1 MENHSVAV
9 YFTLRG
15 SKKNKKGLSPIEA
28 SISYNGERI
37 YFSTGKFAKASD
49 WNKVKQSVKGDSR
62 EAQLTNSF
70 LIELRNKIYEK
81 EIELMKRGYMVTVHL
96 LKDAVL
102 NKVELLKD
110 KTLMQVILQH
120 NNEKEKLVGKGVA
133 PATYYCLEHS
143 RRLLLEFMQKT
154 YKREDILLQE
164 VNIGFIQS
172 FHTFLLTDKGMA
184 QNTCAKH
191 LKYLKSIF
199 NMAVSNNYIQYNML
213 ASYKVERDPVEI
225 DFLTEEELRRVINF
239 DTPIPRLEKARD
251 FFLFGCF
258 TGLAYIDIK
267 TLEPKHFEKDDE
279 GRIWI
284 KKKRVKTGV
293 LSRIPLLPM
302 AKMILEKYKGNKRL
316 IPIQDPSDI
325 NKYLKDIAIYCHI
338 DKHIT
343 FHTSRH
349 TFASTVTLANNIS
362 LEVVSKMLGH
372 TNTRMTTHYAKL
384 LDDCIGKQMDTIA
397 DIYTD
402 CTDETETPPVH

>member
-1 MENHSVAV
+1 MV
-9 YFTLRG
+9 YFSIRA

-49 WNKVKQSVKGDSR
+49 WNKQKQTMKGSTQ
-62 EAQLTNSF
+62 EAQLINDY

-81 EIELMKRGYMVTVHL
+81 EVELMKRGYMVTVHL
-96 LKDAVL
+96 LKDAIY
-102 NKVELLKD
+102 NKVESLKD
-110 KTLMQVILQH
+110 KTLMQVISEH
-120 NNEKEKLVGKGVA
+120 NENKNKLLGKGISKA
-133 PATYYCLEHS
+133 SLYSFEHS
-143 RRLLLEFMQKT
+143 RNLLLEFMQKE
-154 YKREDILLQE
+154 YDRDDILLNE
-164 VNIGFIQS
+164 INIGFMQS
-172 FHTFLLTDKGMA
+172 FHTFLLSDKGMA
-184 QNTCAKH
+184 QNTCTKH
-191 LKYLKSIF
+191 LKYLKSIVTL
-199 NMAVSNNYIQYNML
+199 AVSNNYISYNML
-213 ASYKVERDPVEI
+213 ANYKIERKPVDI
-225 DFLTEEELRRVINF
+225 DFLTEEELRRIINF

-267 TLEPKHFEKDDE
+267 TLKLEHFEKDDE

-302 AKMILEKYKGNKRL
+302 AKMILEKYRDCDKL
-316 IPIQDPSDI
+316 IPIQDASDI
-325 NKYLKDIAIYCHI
+325 NKYLKDIALYCHI

-349 TFASTVTLANNIS
+349 TFASTVTLANNVS

-384 LDDCIGKQMDTIA
+384 LDKYIGEQMDNIT
-397 DIYTD
+397 DIYTED
-402 CTDETETPPVH
+402 NNKE

>member
-1 MENHSVAV
+1 MV
-9 YFTLRG
+9 YFSIRA

-49 WNKVKQSVKGDSR
+49 WNKQKQTMKGSTQ
-62 EAQLTNSF
+62 EAQLINDY

-81 EIELMKRGYMVTVHL
+81 EVELMKRGYMVTVHL
-96 LKDAVL
+96 LKDAIY
-102 NKVELLKD
+102 NKVESLKD
-110 KTLMQVILQH
+110 KTLMQVISEH
-120 NNEKEKLVGKGVA
+120 NENKNKLLGKGISKA
-133 PATYYCLEHS
+133 SLYSFEHS
-143 RRLLLEFMQKT
+143 KNLLLEFMQKE
-154 YKREDILLQE
+154 YDRDDILLNE
-164 VNIGFIQS
+164 INIGFMQL
-172 FHTFLLTDKGMA
+172 FHTFLLSDKGMA
-184 QNTCAKH
+184 QNTCTKH
-191 LKYLKSIF
+191 LKYLKSIVTL
-199 NMAVSNNYIQYNML
+199 AVSNNYISYNML
-213 ASYKVERDPVEI
+213 ANYKIERKPVDI
-225 DFLTEEELRRVINF
+225 DFLTEEELRRIINF

-267 TLEPKHFEKDDE
+267 TLKLEHFEKDDE

-302 AKMILEKYKGNKRL
+302 AKMILEKYRDCDKL
-316 IPIQDPSDI
+316 IPIQDASDI
-325 NKYLKDIAIYCHI
+325 NKYLKDIALYCHI

-384 LDDCIGKQMDTIA
+384 LDKYIGEQMDNIT
-397 DIYTD
+397 DIYTED
-402 CTDETETPPVH
+402 NNKE

>member
-1 MENHSVAV
+1 MENHCVVVRFSA
-9 YFTLRG
+9 RK
-15 SKKNKKGLSPIEA
+15 SKQSKQGLCPIEA

-37 YFSTGKFAKASD
+37 YFSTSKQVKPTD
-49 WNKVKQSVKGDSR
+49 WNKQKQQVKGNTK
-62 EAQLTNSF
+62 EASLINTY

-96 LKDAVL
+96 LKDAIL
-102 NKVELLKD
+102 NKVESLKE
-110 KTLMQVILQH
+110 KTLLQVINEH
-120 NNEKEKLVGKGVA
+120 NEEKQKLIGKSLS
-133 PATYYCLEHS
+133 PNTYYCFEHS
-143 RRLLLEFMQKT
+143 KKLLQEFIKKQ
-154 YKREDILLQE
+154 YKREDVSLQE
-164 VNIGFIQS
+164 TNIGFIQS
-172 FHTFLLTDKGMA
+172 FHTFLLTENQLS
-184 QNTCAKH
+184 QNTCSKH
-191 LKYLKSIF
+191 LKYLKSII
-199 NMAVSNNYIQYNML
+199 NRAVSNGYIQCNTL
-213 ASYKVERDPVEI
+213 ANYRIEREPVDI
-225 DFLTEEELRRVINF
+225 DFLTEEELRRIINF

-267 TLEPKHFEKDDE
+267 TLEPKHFEKDSD

-302 AKMILEKYKGNKRL
+302 AKMILEKYKGNAKL
-316 IPIQDPSDI
+316 LPIQDASDI

-349 TFASTVTLANNIS
+349 TFASTVTLANNVS

-384 LDDCIGKQMDTIA
+384 LDKYIGEQMDA
-397 DIYTD
+397 LCDIYS
-402 CTDETETPPVH
+402 DEE

>member
-1 MENHSVAV
+1 MV
-9 YFTLRG
+9 YFSLRE
-15 SKKNKKGLSPIEA
+15 SKKNKSGLSPIEV
-28 SISYNGERI
+28 SISYGGDRI
-37 YFSTGKFAKASD
+37 YFSTSKSIRPSK
-49 WNKVKQSVKGDSR
+49 WNKQKQMVKGNSP
-62 EAQLTNSF
+62 EAQLINNY

-96 LKDAVL
+96 LKDAIY
-102 NKVELLKD
+102 NKVESLRD
-110 KTLMQVILQH
+110 KTLMQVVYEH
-120 NNEKEKLVGKGVA
+120 NDNKGKLLGKGISR
-133 PATYYCLEHS
+133 ATYYCFEHS
-143 RRLLLEFMQKT
+143 KKLLLEFMQKE
-154 YKREDILLQE
+154 YKRDDIPLKE
-164 VNIGFIQS
+164 VNLGFMQS
-172 FHTFLLTDKGMA
+172 FHTFLLSNKGMA
-184 QNTCAKH
+184 QNTCTKH
-191 LKYLKSIF
+191 LKYLKSIIAL
-199 NMAVSNNYIQYNML
+199 AVSSNYISYNMF
-213 ASYKVERDPVEI
+213 ANYKIERKPVDI
-225 DFLTEEELRRVINF
+225 DFLTEEELRKVINF

-267 TLEPKHFEKDDE
+267 TLRIEHFERDDD

-302 AKMILEKYKGNKRL
+302 AKMILEKYKGNDRL
-316 IPIQDPSDI
+316 IPIQDASDI

-384 LDDCIGKQMDTIA
+384 LDKCIGEQMDSITGIFSS
-397 DIYTD
+397 DLNNKED
-402 CTDETETPPVH
+402 

>member
-1 MENHSVAV
+1 MV
-9 YFTLRG
+9 YFSLRA

-37 YFSTGKFAKASD
+37 YFSTGKCIKEPE
-49 WNKVKQSVKGDSR
+49 WNKQKQMVKGNTQ
-62 EAQLTNSF
+62 EATLINNY

-81 EIELMKRGYMVTVHL
+81 EVELMKKGYMVTVHL
-96 LKDAVL
+96 LKDAIYD
-102 NKVELLKD
+102 KVESLKN
-110 KTLMQVILQH
+110 KTLMQVVSEH
-120 NNEKEKLVGKGVA
+120 NNDKGKLLGKGISK
-133 PATYYCLEHS
+133 ATLYCFEHS
-143 RRLLLEFMQKT
+143 KRLIQEFMQKE
-154 YKREDILLQE
+154 YKRADIFLNEINL
-164 VNIGFIQS
+164 GFIQS
-172 FHTFLLTDKGMA
+172 FHTFLMSDKGMV

-191 LKYLKSIF
+191 LKYLKSILG
-199 NMAVSNNYIQYNML
+199 MAVANNYIQYNIL
-213 ASYKVERDPVEI
+213 SSYKIEREPVDI
-225 DFLTEEELRRVINF
+225 DFLTEEELRRIINF

-267 TLEPKHFEKDDE
+267 TLKPEHFEKDGE

-302 AKMILEKYKGNKRL
+302 AKMILEKYKGSDKL
-316 IPIQDPSDI
+316 IPIQDASDI

-338 DKHIT
+338 NKHIT

-372 TNTRMTTHYAKL
+372 TNTRMTVHYAKL
-384 LDDCIGKQMDTIA
+384 IDRYIGEQMDSIT
-397 DIYTD
+397 DIYA
-402 CTDETETPPVH
+402 DESNDE

>member
-1 MENHSVAV
+1 MENHCIVV
-9 YFTLRG
+9 YFSIRA
-15 SKKNKKGLSPIEA
+15 SKKNKKGLSPIEV
-28 SISYNGERI
+28 SISYGGERI

-49 WNKVKQSVKGDSR
+49 WNKQKQMVKGNTS
-62 EAQLTNSF
+62 EAQLINDY

-81 EIELMKRGYMVTVHL
+81 EVELMKKGYMVTVHL
-96 LKDAVL
+96 LKDAIY
-102 NKVELLKD
+102 NKVEILKD
-110 KTLMQVILQH
+110 KTLMQVISEH
-120 NNEKEKLVGKGVA
+120 NDGKKKLLGNGIA
-133 PATYYCLEHS
+133 PATYYCFEYS
-143 RRLLLEFMQKT
+143 RRLLLEFMQKE
-154 YKREDILLQE
+154 YKRDDISLNEMNL
-164 VNIGFIQS
+164 GFIQS
-172 FHTFLLTDKGMA
+172 FHTFLLSDKGMS
-184 QNTCAKH
+184 QNTCTKH
-191 LKYLKSIF
+191 LKYLKSIIGI
-199 NMAVSNNYIQYNML
+199 AVSNNYISYNML
-213 ASYKVERDPVEI
+213 ANYKVERKPVDI

-267 TLEPKHFEKDDE
+267 TLMPEHFEKDDE

-284 KKKRVKTGV
+284 KKKRVKTGI

-302 AKMILEKYKGNKRL
+302 AKMILEKYKGRDKL
-316 IPIQDPSDI
+316 LPIQDASDI
-325 NKYLKDIAIYCHI
+325 NKYLKDIAIYCNI

-384 LDDCIGKQMDTIA
+384 LDKYIGEQMDNIT
-397 DIYTD
+397 DIYLSNTD
-402 CTDETETPPVH
+402 DSNDD

>member
-1 MENHSVAV
+1 MV
-9 YFTLRG
+9 YFSIRA

-28 SISYNGERI
+28 SISYNGERL

-49 WNKVKQSVKGDSR
+49 WNKQKQMLKGSTQ
-62 EAQLTNSF
+62 EVQLINDY

-81 EIELMKRGYMVTVHL
+81 EVELMKKGYMVTVHL
-96 LKDAVL
+96 LKDAIY
-102 NKVELLKD
+102 NKVESLKD
-110 KTLMQVILQH
+110 KTLMQVISEH
-120 NNEKEKLVGKGVA
+120 NESKKKLLGKGISKA
-133 PATYYCLEHS
+133 SLYCFEYSKKLI
-143 RRLLLEFMQKT
+143 LEFMQKE
-154 YKREDILLQE
+154 YNREDILLNE
-164 VNIGFIQS
+164 INLGFIQS
-172 FHTFLLTDKGMA
+172 FHTFLLSDKGMA
-184 QNTCAKH
+184 QNTCTKH
-191 LKYLKSIF
+191 LKYLKSII
-199 NMAVSNNYIQYNML
+199 NLAVANNYISYNML
-213 ASYKVERDPVEI
+213 ANYKIEREPVDI
-225 DFLTEEELRRVINF
+225 DFLTEEELRRIINF

-267 TLEPKHFEKDDE
+267 TLKLEHFERDNE

-284 KKKRVKTGV
+284 KKKRVKTGI

-302 AKMILEKYKGNKRL
+302 AKMILEKYKGGDKL
-316 IPIQDPSDI
+316 IPIQDASDI

-349 TFASTVTLANNIS
+349 TFASTVTLANNVS

-384 LDDCIGKQMDTIA
+384 LDKYIGEQMDNISTL
-397 DIYTD
+397 YTD
-402 CTDETETPPVH
+402 VHEDE

>member
-1 MENHSVAV
+1 MV
-9 YFTLRG
+9 YFSIRA

-49 WNKVKQSVKGDSR
+49 WNKQKQTMKGSTQ
-62 EAQLTNSF
+62 EAQLINDY

-81 EIELMKRGYMVTVHL
+81 EVELMKRGYMVTVHL
-96 LKDAVL
+96 LKDAIY
-102 NKVELLKD
+102 NKVESLKD
-110 KTLMQVILQH
+110 KTLMQVISEY
-120 NNEKEKLVGKGVA
+120 NENKNKLLGKGISKA
-133 PATYYCLEHS
+133 SLYSFEHS
-143 RRLLLEFMQKT
+143 KNLLLEFMQKE
-154 YKREDILLQE
+154 YDRDDILLNE
-164 VNIGFIQS
+164 INIGFMQS
-172 FHTFLLTDKGMA
+172 FHTFLLSDKGMA
-184 QNTCAKH
+184 QNTCTKH
-191 LKYLKSIF
+191 LKYLKSIVTL
-199 NMAVSNNYIQYNML
+199 AVSNNYISYNML
-213 ASYKVERDPVEI
+213 ANYKIERKPVDI
-225 DFLTEEELRRVINF
+225 DFLTEEELRRIINF

-267 TLEPKHFEKDDE
+267 TLKLEHFEKDDE

-302 AKMILEKYKGNKRL
+302 AKMILEKYRDCDKL
-316 IPIQDPSDI
+316 IPIQDASDI
-325 NKYLKDIAIYCHI
+325 NKYLKDIALYCHI

-349 TFASTVTLANNIS
+349 TFASTVTLANNVS

-384 LDDCIGKQMDTIA
+384 LDKYIGEQMDNIT
-397 DIYTD
+397 DIYTED
-402 CTDETETPPVH
+402 NNKE

>member
-1 MENHSVAV
+1 MENHCVVVRFA
-9 YFTLRG
+9 TRK
-15 SKKNKKGLSPIEA
+15 SKQSKQGQCPIEV

-37 YFSTGKFAKASD
+37 YFSTGKFIKPSE
-49 WNKVKQSVKGDSR
+49 WNKQKQQVKGSSQ
-62 EAQLTNSF
+62 ESSLINTY

-96 LKDAVL
+96 LKDAIL
-102 NKVELLKD
+102 NKVESLKE
-110 KTLMQVILQH
+110 KTLLQVIIEH
-120 NNEKEKLVGKGVA
+120 NEEKQKLIEKSIS
-133 PATYYCLEHS
+133 PNTYYCFEHS
-143 RRLLLEFMQKT
+143 KRLLQEFIKKQ
-154 YKREDILLQE
+154 YKREDVSLQE

-172 FHTFLLTDKGMA
+172 FHTFLLTEKQLS
-184 QNTCAKH
+184 QNTCSKH
-191 LKYLKSIF
+191 LKYLKSML
-199 NMAVSNNYIQYNML
+199 NRAVSNGYIQYNTL
-213 ASYKVERDPVEI
+213 LNYRIEREPVDI
-225 DFLTEEELRRVINF
+225 DFLTEEELRKIINF

-267 TLEPKHFEKDDE
+267 TLEPKHFEKDDK

-302 AKMILEKYKGNKRL
+302 AKMILEKYKGNDKL
-316 IPIQDPSDI
+316 LPIQDASDI

-349 TFASTVTLANNIS
+349 TFASTVTLANNVS

-384 LDDCIGKQMDTIA
+384 LDKCIGEQMDA
-397 DIYTD
+397 LCDIYS
-402 CTDETETPPVH
+402 EEK

>member
-9 YFTLRG
+9 YFSIRE
-15 SKKNKKGLSPIEA
+15 SKKNKNGLSPIEV

-37 YFSTGKFAKASD
+37 YFSTGKFAKTSQ
-49 WNKVKQSVKGDSR
+49 WNKQKQQVRGDSQ
-62 EAQLTNSF
+62 ESQIINNF
-70 LIELRNKIYEK
+70 LIEFRNKIYEK

-102 NKVELLKD
+102 NKVESLKD
-110 KTLMQVILQH
+110 KTLMQVISEH
-120 NNEKEKLVGKGVA
+120 NESKKKLIGKEVS
-133 PATYYCLEHS
+133 PSTYYCFEHS
-143 RRLLLEFMQKT
+143 RKLLLEFMQKT
-154 YKREDILLQE
+154 YRREDLSLQE
-164 VNIGFIQS
+164 VNMGFIQS
-172 FHTFLLTDKGMA
+172 FHTFLLSDKGMA
-184 QNTCAKH
+184 QNTCIKH
-191 LKYLKSIF
+191 LKYLKAIM
-199 NMAVSNNYIQYNML
+199 NIAISNNYIQYNL
-213 ASYKVERDPVEI
+213 IAGYKIEREPVEI
-225 DFLTEEELRRVINF
+225 DFLTEEELRKIINF
-239 DTPIPRLEKARD
+239 DTPLPRLEKARD

-284 KKKRVKTGV
+284 KKKRVKTGI
-293 LSRIPLLPM
+293 LSRIPLHPM
-302 AKMILEKYKGNKRL
+302 AKMILEKYKGNDKL
-316 IPIQDPSDI
+316 LPIQDASDI
-325 NKYLKDIAIYCHI
+325 NKYLKDIAILCHI

-384 LDDCIGKQMDTIA
+384 LDKCIGEQMDAISNL
-397 DIYTD
+397 YTD
-402 CTDETETPPVH
+402 DENK